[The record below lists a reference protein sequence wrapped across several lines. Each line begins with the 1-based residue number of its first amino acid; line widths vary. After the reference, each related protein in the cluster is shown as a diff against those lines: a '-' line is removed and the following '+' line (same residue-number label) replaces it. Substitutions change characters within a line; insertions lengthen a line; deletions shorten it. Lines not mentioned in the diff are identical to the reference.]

1 MPLYLVIVALLL
13 AALSGV
19 LGLLTPTHSPWN
31 QRIATVAMLCSGLCG
46 LAGAIAALAT
56 NSCNTMEFLWPAL
69 GTVRIGIDALT
80 AFFLVPIFLI
90 GSLGSLYGQGY
101 WPYAAHQQNSRKL
114 VFFWGILVAGMAL
127 ITISRHALLFLLGWE
142 TMALAAYFLVTT
154 EEHHA
159 ESLRAGWIYLIA
171 AHVSTLTLFALFA
184 LWRHETGSYA
194 LQPLAGLPI
203 NLPVMHLLFLLA
215 FVGFGLKAGILPFHF
230 WIPAAHANAPSH
242 VSALL
247 SGVVLKMGIY
257 GLLRWFS
264 FFEETPLAWGKITL
278 ILGCVS
284 GLLGVIFALAQ
295 HDLKRLLAYHSV
307 ENIGIILLGLGVALT
322 GRALQLPWLI
332 TLGMAGCLLHV
343 WNHCLFKSLLFMG
356 AGSVVNETGTRSID
370 RLGGLCRAMPFTA
383 AHFLLGAIAICGLP
397 PLNGFISELF
407 IFLGLFH
414 TVLAVKS
421 PVLAPLAVVALA
433 MIGALAGACF
443 VKVYGVVFLGNPR
456 QQFARQ
462 PKESPLTMKLPML
475 LLGALCL
482 LIGVAPQLLSS
493 SIYRATQQ
501 WCPESIA
508 NALPLPAVA
517 APLQL
522 ISIFTIGIALCI
534 AITILVITTR
544 RKQQRKQPGTWDCGY
559 ATPTNRMQY
568 TSSSFADSIIR
579 LFAFVLHPHREPPA
593 VKGIFPLK
601 TTMQSH
607 VNELVLDR
615 LLLPVGKSVKRAAG
629 WLHRFQQGQLQQ
641 YIFYLFIML
650 MVLLG
655 TQIPIKTIVLQWMA
669 K

>member
-1 MPLYLVIVALLL
+1 MPLCLVVGALLL
-13 AALSGV
+13 AAFSGV
-19 LGLLTPTHSPWN
+19 LGLLPPAHSPWG
-31 QRIATVAMLCSGLCG
+31 QRIATATMLCSGLCG
-46 LAGAIAALAT
+46 LTGGIAALAT
-56 NSCNTMEFLWPAL
+56 NSSRTFDLLWPAL
-69 GTVRIGIDALT
+69 GTVHIGIDTLT
-80 AFFLVPIFLI
+80 AFFLIPVFLI
-90 GSLGSLYGQGY
+90 GSLGSLYGLGY
-101 WPYAAHQQNSRKL
+101 WPHAAHRQNSRKL
-114 VFFWGILVAGMAL
+114 VLFWGVLVAGMAL

-142 TMALAAYFLVTT
+142 TMALAAFFLVTT
-154 EEHHA
+154 EEHLA
-159 ESLRAGWIYLIA
+159 ESLRAGWIYLLA
-171 AHVSTLTLFALFA
+171 THVSTLTLFALFA
-184 LWRHETGSYA
+184 LWRHATGSYA
-194 LQPLAGLPI
+194 LQPLAGLPLR
-203 NLPVMHLLFLLA
+203 LPIMHLLFLLA
-215 FVGFGLKAGILPFHF
+215 FVGFGLKAGVFPLHF
-230 WIPAAHANAPSH
+230 WIPAAHAHAPSH

-264 FFEETPLAWGKITL
+264 LFGEIPLAWGRITL
-278 ILGCVS
+278 ILGCAS

-356 AGSVVNETGTRSID
+356 AGSVINQTGTRSID
-370 RLGGLCRAMPFTA
+370 RLGGLGRAMPFTA
-383 AHFLLGAIAICGLP
+383 ALFLLGAVAICGLP
-397 PLNGFISELF
+397 PLNGFISEIF

-414 TVLAVKS
+414 TVIAVKS
-421 PVLAPLAVVALA
+421 PLLAPLAVAALA

-456 QQFARQ
+456 QQFAQQ

-475 LLGALCL
+475 LLGTLCL
-482 LIGVAPQLLSS
+482 LIGIAPQLLSS

-501 WCPESIA
+501 WCPANIA
-508 NALPLPAVA
+508 SALPLPGVA
-517 APLQL
+517 APLQP
-522 ISIFTIGIALCI
+522 IAIFTIGIAVCI
-534 AITILVITTR
+534 AITILIIAMH
-544 RKQQRKQPGTWDCGY
+544 RKQLHVQPGTWDCGY
-559 ATPTNRMQY
+559 AAPLSRVQY
-568 TSSSFADSIIR
+568 TASSFADSIMR
-579 LFAFVLHPHREPPA
+579 LFSFVLHPHRKPPA
-593 VKGIFPLK
+593 VVGVFPLK

-615 LLLPVGKSVKRAAG
+615 LLLPVGKSVKQAAG

-655 TQIPIKTIVLQWMA
+655 TQIPFKTIFLQWLA